1 MASALINVPRLA
13 RRGEVIEIK
22 ALVAH
27 VMETG
32 YRRNQSGQLI
42 PRDILRRFVCTYN
55 GEEIFRADLHP
66 GVATNPFFAFTTVAT
81 ASGSIDFSWTGDHG
95 FSHRES
101 VGITVE

>member
-1 MASALINVPRLA
+1 MASALINVPRQA
-13 RRGEVIEIK
+13 RRGEIIELK

-27 VMETG
+27 VMEPG
-32 YRRNQSGQLI
+32 YRRNQSGQPI

-66 GVATNPFFAFTTVAT
+66 GLAANPFFAFTTVAT
-81 ASGSIDFSWTGDHG
+81 ASGTIDFSWSGDHD

-101 VGITVE
+101 VTITVE